1 MATHINSP
9 GESKRLRI
17 LVADDHPVNRQVCVL
32 TLEKLGWQSDAV
44 TNGRE
49 ALEAFRKQPY
59 EIVLMDCQMPEM
71 DGYEATKAIRSFEQK
86 VPRGFRARI
95 VAVTAHALAGERD
108 RCLAVGMDDLLTKP
122 FTPEQLRDVILSEP
136 VQAAPR
142 SSLIA
147 EEAVPDYPV
156 LDMKRIELLCEEI
169 DTEGTVET
177 ISLFLTD
184 LPEQCTDCDELL
196 AQGSLPDL
204 ERRAHSVKGA
214 ASSIGAVELEK
225 KAAALEDA
233 AESRNHE
240 AAGRALAGMLA
251 AAHRVKPA
259 LENWL
264 AGARGA

>member
-1 MATHINSP
+1 
-9 GESKRLRI
+9 
-17 LVADDHPVNRQVCVL
+17 
-32 TLEKLGWQSDAV
+32 
-44 TNGRE
+44 
-49 ALEAFRKQPY
+49 
-59 EIVLMDCQMPEM
+59 
-71 DGYEATKAIRSFEQK
+71 
-86 VPRGFRARI
+86 
-95 VAVTAHALAGERD
+95 
-108 RCLAVGMDDLLTKP
+108 
-122 FTPEQLRDVILSEP
+122 
-136 VQAAPR
+136 
-142 SSLIA
+142 LIA